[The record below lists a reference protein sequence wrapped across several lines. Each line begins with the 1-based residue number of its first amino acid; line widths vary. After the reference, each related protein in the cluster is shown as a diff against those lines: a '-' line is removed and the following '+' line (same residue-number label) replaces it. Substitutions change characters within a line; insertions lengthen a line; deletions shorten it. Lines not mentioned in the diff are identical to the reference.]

1 MREEIE
7 EQKIVCLCKLNNNLQ
22 LDAISEVLK
31 ENNIPFSFKRK
42 GLFIGRYFE
51 YSDKKSYIEIMVF
64 RKDKEIAYELIE
76 LIMKTLSLE

>member
-1 MREEIE
+1 MKEEIE
-7 EQKIVCLCKLNNNLQ
+7 EQEIVSLCKVHNSLQ

-42 GLFIGRYFE
+42 SLFIGRFFE

>member
-1 MREEIE
+1 MKEEIE
-7 EQKIVCLCKLNNNLQ
+7 EQKIVSLCKLNNSLQ

>member
-1 MREEIE
+1 MKEEIE
-7 EQKIVCLCKLNNNLQ
+7 EQEIVSLCKVHNSLQ

-42 GLFIGRYFE
+42 GLFIGRFFE

-64 RKDKEIAYELIE
+64 RKDKDRAYELIE
-76 LIMKTLSLE
+76 LIMKTLSSE

>member
-1 MREEIE
+1 MKEEIE
-7 EQKIVCLCKLNNNLQ
+7 EQEIVSLCKLNNSLQ

-64 RKDKEIAYELIE
+64 RNDKEIAYELIE